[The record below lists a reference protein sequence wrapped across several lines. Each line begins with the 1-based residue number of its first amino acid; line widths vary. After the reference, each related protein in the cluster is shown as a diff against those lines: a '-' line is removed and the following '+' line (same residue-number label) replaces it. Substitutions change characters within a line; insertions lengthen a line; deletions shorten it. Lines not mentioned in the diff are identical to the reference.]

1 MRSRW
6 PRRLLAPLLG
16 LSVLGA
22 TFLIPAATFAATPAC
37 AAGPWP
43 ASVQGAPAT
52 YKSGGRA
59 GDYIW
64 HTSTGWHLRVTHVT
78 TSKLAFAGKIVAN
91 APMSVAPVRLEKGD
105 VFALSADKKTLTY
118 HFANYGNVDGLD
130 IKTACATTA
139 LDQGHDVRR
148 PRCRSGGSGS
158 VAPATTR
165 SRTRS
170 SSPAE
175 PPPGTAPRPGSPRRP
190 GSFRIRPATM
200 APSTSR

>member
-22 TFLIPAATFAATPAC
+22 TFLIPAATLAATPTC
-37 AAGPWP
+37 DAGPWP

-52 YKSGGRA
+52 FKSGGRA

-78 TSKLAFAGKIVAN
+78 SSKLAFAGKIVAN

-130 IKTACATTA
+130 IRTACATR
-139 LDQGHDVRR
+139 LWIKGWM
-148 PRCRSGGSGS
+148 SGS
-158 VAPATTR
+158 VLPIGRIWIGRAGHHPLQNPFVITR
-165 SRTRS
+165 
-170 SSPAE
+170 
-175 PPPGTAPRPGSPRRP
+175 
-190 GSFRIRPATM
+190 
-200 APSTSR
+200 

>member
-1 MRSRW
+1 MGHRPHPNRSPDRCDLDGHAACW
-6 PRRLLAPLLG
+6 HRSSA
-16 LSVLGA
+16 SAVLGA

-118 HFANYGNVDGLD
+118 RFANYGNVDGLD
-130 IKTACATTA
+130 IKTACATRLWIKGTM
-139 LDQGHDVRR
+139 
-148 PRCRSGGSGS
+148 SGS
-158 VAPATTR
+158 ALPIGRIWIGRAGHHPLQNPFVITR
-165 SRTRS
+165 
-170 SSPAE
+170 
-175 PPPGTAPRPGSPRRP
+175 
-190 GSFRIRPATM
+190 
-200 APSTSR
+200 